1 MMNTLLWII
10 QGMMAAA
17 FMMTGA
23 MKLVT
28 KKEAVAD
35 TMGYV
40 NDFTQGQLYGIGV
53 LELMGAA
60 GLILPLLTGILPVL
74 TPLAALGLVVMM
86 VGAFFTHLRRDEIV
100 PMGLMNIM
108 LIAMGL
114 FVAYGRFFL
123 LPG

>member
-1 MMNTLLWII
+1 MNTFLWII
-10 QGMMAAA
+10 QGIMAAA
-17 FMMTGA
+17 FMITGT

-35 TMGYV
+35 SMGYV
-40 NDFTQGQLYGIGV
+40 PDFSLGQLYGIGV
-53 LELMGAA
+53 LEVIGAA

-74 TPLAALGLVVMM
+74 TPLAALGLVVIM
-86 VGAFFTHLRRDEIV
+86 VGAIFTHLRRDEIV
-100 PMGLMNIM
+100 HMALMNIM
-108 LIAMGL
+108 LVAMGL

>member
-1 MMNTLLWII
+1 MMNTFLWII
-10 QGMMAAA
+10 QGIMAAA

-35 TMGYV
+35 SMGYV

-74 TPLAALGLVVMM
+74 TPLAALGLVVIM

>member
-1 MMNTLLWII
+1 MNTLLWIF
-10 QGMMAAA
+10 QGLLAAM

-40 NDFTQGQLYGIGV
+40 NDFTQNQLYGIGV

-60 GLILPLLTGILPVL
+60 GLILPGLTGILPVL
-74 TPLAALGLVVMM
+74 TPLAAVGLAVIMI
-86 VGAFFTHLRRDEIV
+86 GAFFTHLRRDELV
-100 PMGLMNIM
+100 PMGLMNVM
-108 LIAMGL
+108 LFALGI
-114 FVAYGRFFL
+114 FIAYGRFFL
-123 LPG
+123 IP

>member
-1 MMNTLLWII
+1 MNTLLWII

-35 TMGYV
+35 SMGYV

-74 TPLAALGLVVMM
+74 TPLAALGLVVIM

>member
-1 MMNTLLWII
+1 MMNTFLWII
-10 QGMMAAA
+10 QGIMAAA

-23 MKLVT
+23 MKLIT

-40 NDFTQGQLYGIGV
+40 NDFTQEQLYGIGV

-74 TPLAALGLVVMM
+74 TPVAALGLVVIM
-86 VGAFFTHLRRDEIV
+86 VGAFFTHLRRDEII